1 MPLESTFSVNVYG
14 ISEQDAE
21 QKALNEVTQMLE
33 ATRDSS
39 KDFPVLLPANNL
51 SEQREKLAVLVSTGK
66 FNEALGI
73 QVSFEHTSRTKM
85 WRNLQTI

>member
-66 FNEALGI
+66 SNEALGI

>member
-1 MPLESTFSVNVYG
+1 MKAIPEDYAGEISSEGYKELIAELSKNILIWSLPCAMPLESKFSVNIYG

-39 KDFPVLLPANNL
+39 KP
-51 SEQREKLAVLVSTGK
+51 
-66 FNEALGI
+66 
-73 QVSFEHTSRTKM
+73 
-85 WRNLQTI
+85 

>member
-1 MPLESTFSVNVYG
+1 MLLESKFSVNIYG

-39 KDFPVLLPANNL
+39 KP
-51 SEQREKLAVLVSTGK
+51 
-66 FNEALGI
+66 
-73 QVSFEHTSRTKM
+73 
-85 WRNLQTI
+85 